1 MTGGRGRVHVSNDWA
16 GGDPATERSHMFC
29 RVLVG
34 YDGSD
39 GAQRALRIAAA
50 LAADLGADLRVLVVA
65 RPPAHAETPE
75 ELEQAEA
82 AERESLSLGLGTPGQ
97 PTHLGPD
104 LDVRVVFA
112 DDPARALAEHA
123 EEHGFDLVVVGR
135 HGREQATH
143 RGIGRSLD
151 ELLRRGGFPVLV
163 A

>member
-1 MTGGRGRVHVSNDWA
+1 MSDDWLA
-16 GGDPATERSHMFC
+16 GEPATERARMFS

-39 GAQRALRIAAA
+39 EARGALRVAAA

-75 ELEQAEA
+75 ELAQAEV
-82 AERESLSLGLGTPGQ
+82 AERESLSLGLVLPGTPGKLE
-97 PTHLGPD
+97 PELD
-104 LDVRVVFA
+104 LRVVFA

-135 HGREQATH
+135 HGREQAMH

-151 ELLRRGGFPVLV
+151 ELLKRAGLPVLV

>member
-1 MTGGRGRVHVSNDWA
+1 MSDEWVA
-16 GGDPATERSHMFC
+16 GGPAMERSRMFS

-39 GAQRALRIAAA
+39 GAQGALRVGTA

-65 RPPAHAETPE
+65 RPPAHAETAE
-75 ELEQAEA
+75 ELEQAEV
-82 AERESLSLGLGTPGQ
+82 AERESLSLGLAVPG
-97 PTHLGPD
+97 LGRPGASD

-112 DDPARALAEHA
+112 DDPAKALAEHA

-135 HGREQATH
+135 HGREQGTH
-143 RGIGRSLD
+143 RGIGHSLD
-151 ELLRRGGFPVLV
+151 ELLKRAGFPVLV